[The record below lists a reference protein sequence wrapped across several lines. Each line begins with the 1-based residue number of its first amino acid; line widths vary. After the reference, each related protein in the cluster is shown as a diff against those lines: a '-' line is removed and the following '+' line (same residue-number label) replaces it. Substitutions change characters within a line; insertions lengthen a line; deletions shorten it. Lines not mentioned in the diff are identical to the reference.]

1 MRSVGS
7 AAAPSGVRMRIDAL
21 RRPLTLNRSM
31 RESTGASTVAIVGV
45 LIAGGLHGS
54 YNGSTLSVGVAYA
67 IVAVGMV
74 VQIGYSHQLAFSQSA
89 FMGLGAYG
97 TAVLEVDHGW
107 SPVASLVAV
116 VVVGAVVS
124 IVVGAFVTRVSG
136 LALALATLLLPL
148 ILEQLATYSQFL
160 GGFSGI
166 SGVAVLWS
174 GSSYEAGIAHTGIV
188 AALVLG
194 LASFVAWRLR
204 RSDVGLQLAVL
215 AEDEALAES
224 VGVRLRQR
232 KLELFVV
239 GSIFA
244 TVGGAL
250 VASLQGVSTPT
261 LLGLP
266 AELTLL
272 TMLFLGGRRSVLGAI
287 VGAATLEWLQ
297 TRSTAISSH
306 LLLIEGPLLLVVLLV
321 EPEGLGGGVGR
332 LTKALSTRWQA
343 ARGLGLDGTED
354 EPVPPTGLAALGRC
368 AVPAG
373 ALLRADNVSRRYGG
387 VLAVAGVSLEL
398 PERGIVGLCGAN
410 GAGKSTLFNLLAG
423 STKADGGEIFFGTR
437 RLTALSATDRS
448 RLGLARTW
456 QTVRLVDDRTVLD
469 NVAVAAL
476 ERPGRRLLAA
486 VVRPR
491 ERQAL
496 RRAAEVLAGLGLSE
510 LSNVDVAFLTLEKRR
525 MVELARAVAASPAIL
540 LADEPA
546 SGLSVPEREHLAAVL
561 EAVAESRVVLLVE
574 HDLELL
580 EKVSA
585 RICAMENGEIVF
597 DDDVEHF
604 RSSPVRQHLR
614 GLEMA

>member
-354 EPVPPTGLAALGRC
+354 EPVPPTALAALGRC

>member
-31 RESTGASTVAIVGV
+31 RELTGASTVAIVGV

-354 EPVPPTGLAALGRC
+354 EPVPPTALAALGRC